1 VRLVQDQGPVEDLTA
16 QGPDEALADRVHP
29 RRLHGGAHDGGAGG
43 LENGIEGRGKV
54 RAAVT
59 DQEPEV
65 PEPLAEVQG
74 L

>member
-1 VRLVQDQGPVEDLTA
+1 
-16 QGPDEALADRVHP
+16 
-29 RRLHGGAHDGGAGG
+29 LHGGAHDGGAGG